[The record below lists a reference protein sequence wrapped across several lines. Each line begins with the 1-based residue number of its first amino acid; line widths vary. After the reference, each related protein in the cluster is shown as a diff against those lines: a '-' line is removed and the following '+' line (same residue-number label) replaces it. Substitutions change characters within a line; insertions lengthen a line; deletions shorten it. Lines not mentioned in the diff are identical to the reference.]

1 MCYQVTPPP
10 VPIDT
15 LNDPAAVI
23 CIQSMRRI
31 PSINTWFKLN
41 GQGRAVGRRAAHF
54 VLAEAYAKF
63 CESRGWRREE
73 IFR

>member
-10 VPIDT
+10 VPIDF
-15 LNDPAAVI
+15 LNDPAAI
-23 CIQSMRRI
+23 ACIQSIRRI

-54 VLAEAYAKF
+54 VLAEAYAKVG
-63 CESRGWRREE
+63 ESRRREE